1 MVELLG
7 PFSFIMQLLLKILT
21 INVARELM
29 YIYQYAAGHYRGQ
42 LNMAA
47 SEYYRYVVISYQSL
61 ASLIYAFQGAILLV
75 TKTKIVINFMMS

>member
-7 PFSFIMQLLLKILT
+7 PFSFID
-21 INVARELM
+21 VARELM

-47 SEYYRYVVISYQSL
+47 SEYYTYVVISYQSL